1 MNDKRDIEKL
11 RVLVESQF
19 KVINSKLSSY
29 DRNLLKILKRLE
41 QEINPAVYHEICKE
55 QDIKVTSY
63 MDE

>member
-1 MNDKRDIEKL
+1 MNDKRDIERL

-19 KVINSKLSSY
+19 RVINSKLSSY

-41 QEINPAVYHEICKE
+41 QEINPAVYHEIGKD